1 LRSTEDGS
9 HAKGM
14 VSFVDDAAGTGSSA
28 IDKTLTVLESLAQH
42 NRVTDIAI
50 RSGLSKST
58 VHRILQS
65 LVARGFARADGNGG
79 YLPGPRIL
87 TLAGMMMQ
95 RFDPAQQ
102 AATELRDLRDSTGL
116 AVHFAVRA
124 GDEAVYVAKLDGRR
138 SYQMRSRVG
147 MSIALHTTAIGK
159 AILANLPIDECD
171 EVISRLPLTAITE
184 HSITSPAELRRQL
197 DDARTRGYAVDGGEN
212 DPGIVCVGA
221 AVFDYSGAVLGG
233 VSVSALSFDL
243 DVHDPAVIAAVLA
256 SARQMS
262 LTLGAPN

>member
-1 LRSTEDGS
+1 
-9 HAKGM
+9 
-14 VSFVDDAAGTGSSA
+14 VDAATGPGSSS

-42 NRVTDIAI
+42 NRVTDIAGLT
-50 RSGLSKST
+50 GLSKST

-65 LVARGFARADGNGG
+65 LVARGFARTDGSGG

-87 TLAGMMMQ
+87 TLAGLMMQ

-138 SYQMRSRVG
+138 PYQMRSRVG

-159 AILANLPIDECD
+159 AILANLPIEECD
-171 EVISRLPLTAITE
+171 EMISRLTLTAVTE
-184 HSITSPAELRRQL
+184 HSITSPVELRRQL
-197 DDARTRGYAVDGGEN
+197 TRARTQGYAVDGGEN
-212 DPGIVCVGA
+212 DPGISCIGA

-233 VSVSALSFDL
+233 VSVSALSYDL
-243 DVHDPAVIAAVLA
+243 DVADPAMISAVLA
-256 SARQMS
+256 TARQMS
-262 LTLGAPN
+262 LTLGAPS